1 MASFF
6 TSKNI
11 QIFSCDVCDFKCFKK
26 GDYNRHLMT
35 AKHKMASF
43 GISFTSNYIALKC
56 ELCDK
61 TYKDRSGLYRHK
73 RKCKGTSVLD
83 TDSIKQLIHQNT
95 ELQHSLVM
103 LSQKHENLVVS
114 TNTTNNIQN
123 NIHNEINPS
132 FNINMFLNEQCKNAI
147 NFSDFIEQIE
157 ITHDDLENNAQLG
170 FVQGITKIFMDNL
183 RQLNICERP
192 IHCTDVKRETMYIRE
207 NDTWS
212 KDDQN
217 EIINSGIQ
225 EVSRKSLR
233 SLIDW
238 KHNNPDYQ
246 NLDSEFSNRCIA
258 MHQQSIAGEKTSVY
272 YPKVVHNLAR
282 ESAINKKLLNLPS

>member
-11 QIFSCDVCDFKCFKK
+11 PNFYCEKCDFICCKK
-26 GDYNRHLMT
+26 GDYNRHLLT

-43 GISFTSNYIALKC
+43 GNNFTSNYIALKC

-61 TYKDRSGLYRHK
+61 VYKDRSGLYRHK
-73 RKCKGTSVLD
+73 KKCQGNKTLD
-83 TDSIKQLIHQNT
+83 AGLIKELVNQNV
-95 ELQHSLVM
+95 ELQNSLITLSQRHESLV
-103 LSQKHENLVVS
+103 QS

-123 NIHNEINPS
+123 NIHNEIRPNV
-132 FNINMFLNEQCKNAI
+132 NINMFLNEQCKNAI
-147 NFSDFIEQIE
+147 NFSDFIDRIE

-183 RQLNICERP
+183 KQLNLCERP

-212 KDDQN
+212 KDEQK
-217 EIINSGIQ
+217 ERINNGIQ
-225 EVSRKSLR
+225 EVSRKSLK
-233 SLIDW
+233 SLLRW
-238 KHNNPDYQ
+238 KQNNPEYD
-246 NLDSEFSNRCIA
+246 NLDSDFSKKCIA
-258 MHQQSIAGEKTSVY
+258 MQQQSIAGEKTSVF
-272 YPKVVHNLAR
+272 YPKVIHNLAR
-282 ESAINKKLLNLPS
+282 ENALNKKQLMG

>member
-11 QIFSCDVCDFKCFKK
+11 QIFSCDVCHFKCSKK
-26 GDYNRHLMT
+26 GDYTRHLMT

-43 GISFTSNYIALKC
+43 GINFTSKYIALKC

>member
-1 MASFF
+1 
-6 TSKNI
+6 
-11 QIFSCDVCDFKCFKK
+11 
-26 GDYNRHLMT
+26 
-35 AKHKMASF
+35 
-43 GISFTSNYIALKC
+43 
-56 ELCDK
+56 
-61 TYKDRSGLYRHK
+61 
-73 RKCKGTSVLD
+73 
-83 TDSIKQLIHQNT
+83 
-95 ELQHSLVM
+95 M